1 MSKARD
7 LANAGTALTTVS
19 ATELGYLDGVTS
31 AVQTQVDAKIAK
43 STVTAKGDLLVAT
56 GSGTVVAQ
64 AVGTN
69 GQYLQADST
78 QADGVK
84 WADVT
89 TLPSQTGNS
98 GKYLTTDGTTASWGT
113 VGTTWIGRAGTQSST
128 YDIDYNGSLYII
140 GCGSGTI
147 LTSPDGIT
155 WTSRT
160 VSGFTTNAVLAIR
173 WVSFLNLWIAGGD
186 NGCLATSPDG
196 ITWTARTANMST
208 NQINHINDNGSYVLA
223 VGRGG
228 GTTNTGGIIYSTD
241 GINWTRKSQSLT
253 VGPSY
258 RMSVW
263 NGTNWIVISNN
274 ATNNYLYS
282 NNPPSGTWTVGAD
295 GSGADINFIY
305 WDGTR
310 HIVGNSSGAYRYST
324 SLTLGTTT
332 SISGGNSYN
341 AGEQTRNFTRY
352 YNGRLYAA
360 LSLYYD
366 FSTTIPASNTIFI
379 TNKPFAPG
387 GSATTDQIATHWVGS
402 TGRIMVA
409 NNGIYTTF

>member
-140 GCGSGTI
+140 GCGS
-147 LTSPDGIT
+147 
-155 WTSRT
+155 
-160 VSGFTTNAVLAIR
+160 
-173 WVSFLNLWIAGGD
+173 
-186 NGCLATSPDG
+186 AT
-196 ITWTARTANMST
+196 
-208 NQINHINDNGSYVLA
+208 
-223 VGRGG
+223 
-228 GTTNTGGIIYSTD
+228 
-241 GINWTRKSQSLT
+241 
-253 VGPSY
+253 
-258 RMSVW
+258 
-263 NGTNWIVISNN
+263 
-274 ATNNYLYS
+274 
-282 NNPPSGTWTVGAD
+282 
-295 GSGADINFIY
+295 
-305 WDGTR
+305 
-310 HIVGNSSGAYRYST
+310 
-324 SLTLGTTT
+324 
-332 SISGGNSYN
+332 
-341 AGEQTRNFTRY
+341 
-352 YNGRLYAA
+352 
-360 LSLYYD
+360 
-366 FSTTIPASNTIFI
+366 
-379 TNKPFAPG
+379 
-387 GSATTDQIATHWVGS
+387 
-402 TGRIMVA
+402 MVA
-409 NNGIYTTF
+409 LLHHLMVLLGQQELPI